1 MPLDTYQTAD
11 TAWRWQSRKD
21 RLEDEIENLEIE
33 LDKRRDALIWLER
46 RPPLYHLFNWS
57 A

>member
-1 MPLDTYQTAD
+1 MPLDTYQTSD
-11 TAWRWQSRKD
+11 TAWRWQARKD
-21 RLEDEIENLEIE
+21 RLEDEIEILEIA
-33 LDKRRDALIWLER
+33 LDKQRDELIRLER